1 MYQVKRICRSEFVPI
16 RNVNYHVRVWG
27 QPNPDV
33 PPLVLVHGWMDVAAS
48 YQFLVDAL
56 SDAFADKRQI
66 IAPDWRGYGLTTA
79 APVDNYWN
87 QDYLA
92 DLDFLLDH
100 YSPHQAVDLVGHSM
114 GGGVVMQYGGVRP
127 ARIRRLI
134 NLEGF
139 GGPPGRA
146 ANAPKRI
153 ATWLDDLKAMGR
165 GSIKLKTY
173 ASAADVAQRLM
184 KTNPRLARDQ
194 VARDRAEWLSYHWSA
209 ENADGQWEILGD
221 SAHKISGPL
230 LVRSEEILALYAAIT
245 APTLVVVAS
254 DDSLTGWFGGK
265 FTQAD
270 FDERL
275 KSVPN
280 LKRGRI
286 EDAGHMLHHDQ
297 PGQLARMI
305 EDFVA

>member
-1 MYQVKRICRSEFVPI
+1 MYQAKRISHSEFVPI
-16 RNVNYHVRVWG
+16 RHNNYHVRVWG
-27 QPNPDV
+27 KPNPDV
-33 PPLVLVHGWMDVAAS
+33 APLVLVHGWMDVAAS

-56 SDAFADKRQI
+56 SDAFVGKRQI

-79 APVDNYWN
+79 SPVDNYWN

-100 YSPHQAVDLVGHSM
+100 YSPNQAVDLVGHSM
-114 GGGVVMQYGGVRP
+114 GGSVVMQYGGVRP

-139 GGPPGRA
+139 GGPAGRA
-146 ANAPKRI
+146 TNAPKRM
-153 ATWLDDLKAMGR
+153 ATWLDDLKAISR
-165 GSIKLKTY
+165 GDIKLKTY

-194 VARDRAEWLSYHWSA
+194 TGRDRAEWLSYHWSA
-209 ENADGQWEILGD
+209 ENAEGQWEILGD
-221 SAHKISGPL
+221 PAHKISGPL
-230 LVRSEEILALYAAIT
+230 LVRLEEVLALYAAIT

-297 PGQLARMI
+297 PEQLARMI
-305 EDFVA
+305 EDFLA